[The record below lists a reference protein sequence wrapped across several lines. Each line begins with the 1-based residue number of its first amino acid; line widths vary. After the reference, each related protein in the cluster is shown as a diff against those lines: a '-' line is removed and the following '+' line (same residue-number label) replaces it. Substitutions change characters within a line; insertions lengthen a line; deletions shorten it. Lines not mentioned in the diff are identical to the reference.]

1 MAHKQYHQS
10 IENLLLTLF
19 IKSSHIF
26 DKEKV
31 IKKIPLFFSSQSLG
45 H

>member
-1 MAHKQYHQS
+1 MAHKQYYQS

-26 DKEKV
+26 DDFDEEETDFENEND
-31 IKKIPLFFSSQSLG
+31 IE
-45 H
+45 